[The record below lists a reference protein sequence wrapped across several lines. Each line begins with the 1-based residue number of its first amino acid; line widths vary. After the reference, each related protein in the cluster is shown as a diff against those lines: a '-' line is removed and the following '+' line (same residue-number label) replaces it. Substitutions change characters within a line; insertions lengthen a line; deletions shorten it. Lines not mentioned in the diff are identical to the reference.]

1 MSAPPEA
8 PRLSVLIPCFNE
20 AGRIGAT
27 IPEVTRHL
35 ATLPYASE
43 LILIDDGSTDATW
56 SLLAAA
62 QREASPRV
70 SAIHQPVN
78 SGKGRA
84 LAAGVAVARGE
95 VVLFFDADLS
105 YPLVHVDE
113 AVRAIAGGADL
124 VIGARDLGP
133 DGRESYSPLRKLV
146 SRVFNGLVDVALGL
160 GIPDTQCGFKAFRGD
175 VAKPLFAALTIGRFG
190 FDVELLYLARR
201 WDLRLERLPI
211 VMTHRPGSTVRVV
224 PDSLQMLR
232 DILRIRRQ
240 AGRYPPRPVSA
251 AATTGSANDRA
262 RSR

>member
-1 MSAPPEA
+1 MSGPPA

-20 AGRIGAT
+20 AARIGTT

-35 ATLPYASE
+35 ASLPYASE
-43 LILIDDGSTDATW
+43 LVLVDDGSGDATW
-56 SLLAAA
+56 AILEAAVS
-62 QREASPRV
+62 EGPPRV
-70 SAIHQPVN
+70 RAIRQPVN
-78 SGKGRA
+78 GGKGRA
-84 LAAGVAVARGE
+84 LAAGVAIAEGE

-105 YPLVHVDE
+105 YPLAHVDE
-113 AVRAIAGGADL
+113 AVRAIAAGADV

-133 DGRESYSPLRKLV
+133 DGRESYSPLRRLV
-146 SRVFNGLVDVALGL
+146 SRVFSGIVDAALGL

-175 VAKPLFAALTIGRFG
+175 VARSLFSALTIGRFG

-201 WDLRLERLPI
+201 WELRLERMPV

-240 AGRYPPRPVSA
+240 AKRYPNRPPAVG
-251 AATTGSANDRA
+251 TR
-262 RSR
+262 